1 MHYAAGV
8 FGRNWEIGMVLVG
21 VPLVI
26 NLVSGFAI
34 PETGFPETLW
44 DLPVSSRQC
53 IYQVV
58 IVSTLICYWSFRPT
72 AAELLKC
79 KFFQKAKVTC
89 LKTHVN
95 LLFWNH
101 WEFLRMLLGVK
112 LLGTFVLQ
120 NREYLIEKLL
130 TRTPDIAQRA
140 KKVSTTSLCDPARA
154 APHPGK
160 RDPQKQEKD
169 CTSSWCVIQRL
180 SDQWFLGWLHFCLS
194 GMSGLLLCVCG
205 KQCET
210 WMISFFHLSA
220 LLKEG
225 QSGEGIMMGL

>member
-1 MHYAAGV
+1 M
-8 FGRNWEIGMVLVG
+8 
-21 VPLVI
+21 I

-34 PETGFPETLW
+34 PETGFPEILW
-44 DLPVSSRQC
+44 DLVVSSRQG
-53 IYQVV
+53 IYWVV
-58 IVSTLICYWSFRPT
+58 IVSTLIYYWSYRPT

-101 WEFLRMLLGVK
+101 CEFLRMIFGVK

-140 KKVSTTSLCDPARA
+140 KKVRATSLCDPARA
-154 APHPGK
+154 APPPRPGK
-160 RDPQKQEKD
+160 WDPQKHRTKMAHTQD
-169 CTSSWCVIQRL
+169 ALFRGYLISFSSDGCILPFGYLRL
-180 SDQWFLGWLHFCLS
+180 AVMWLW
-194 GMSGLLLCVCG
+194 
-205 KQCET
+205 KQCELE
-210 WMISFFHLSA
+210 WFSFISLA
-220 LLKEG
+220 
-225 QSGEGIMMGL
+225 

>member
-1 MHYAAGV
+1 MFCSRGIWKELENLPC
-8 FGRNWEIGMVLVG
+8 FIWC
-21 VPLVI
+21 PLMI

-34 PETGFPETLW
+34 PETGFPEILW
-44 DLPVSSRQC
+44 DLVVSSRQG
-53 IYQVV
+53 IYWVV
-58 IVSTLICYWSFRPT
+58 IVSTLIYYWSFRPT

-101 WEFLRMLLGVK
+101 YEFLRMIFGVK

-140 KKVSTTSLCDPARA
+140 KKVRATSLCDPARA
-154 APHPGK
+154 APPPPGK
-160 RDPQKQEKD
+160 WDPQKHRTKMA
-169 CTSSWCVIQRL
+169 THSGCVVQRL
-180 SDQWFLGWLHFCLS
+180 SD
-194 GMSGLLLCVCG
+194 
-205 KQCET
+205 
-210 WMISFFHLSA
+210 
-220 LLKEG
+220 
-225 QSGEGIMMGL
+225 